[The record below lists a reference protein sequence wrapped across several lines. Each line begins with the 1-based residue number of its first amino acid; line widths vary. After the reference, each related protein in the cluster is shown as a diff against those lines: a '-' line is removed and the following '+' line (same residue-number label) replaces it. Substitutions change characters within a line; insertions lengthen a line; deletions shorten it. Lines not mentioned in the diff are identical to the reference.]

1 MQVLQWEDFLAT
13 KSPLGTKRSALT
25 IGVFDG
31 VHRGHQ
37 TLIKSVVSY
46 SADTVPIVVTFQH
59 NSHKRKAAGGH
70 PYLGDISSPHQK
82 FNLFQKLG
90 VSLTIVIGFSESFM
104 SMSGK
109 EFLHIL
115 QNHAAMSF
123 MTVGDDFHCGRG
135 RDTNALM
142 LKELNAQVGIATT
155 IVQPITEGLHR
166 ISSSAIRAA
175 ITQGD
180 LSAASAML
188 GYPFAIDLKGT
199 EVVSGKNGAAYD
211 IAGQARILPP
221 SGRYEALVM
230 GKDGAAFTKTA
241 ACIRIEGGKLAIEE
255 HTLDTKTCPQY
266 VAPGKRI
273 DS

>member
-37 TLIKSVVSY
+37 TLIKSVVSHN
-46 SADTVPIVVTFQH
+46 ADTVPIVVTFQH

-70 PYLGDISSPHQK
+70 PYLGDISSPRQK
-82 FNLFQKLG
+82 LNLFKELG

-104 SMSGK
+104 RMSGK
-109 EFLHIL
+109 DFLHIL
-115 QNHAAMSF
+115 QDHAAMSF
-123 MTVGDDFHCGRG
+123 MTVGENFHCGRG
-135 RDTNALM
+135 RDTNAGL
-142 LKELNAQVGIATT
+142 LKELNAQAGIVTT
-155 IVQPITEGLHR
+155 IVQPIAEGLKT
-166 ISSSAIRAA
+166 ISSTAIRAA

-188 GYPFAIDLKGT
+188 GYPFAIDLKGA

-221 SGRYEALVM
+221 AGRYEALVT
-230 GKDGAAFTKTA
+230 GTDGAVFTKTPA
-241 ACIRIEGGKLAIEE
+241 RIRIEGGKLGIE
-255 HTLDTKTCPQY
+255 TCTANTKICPEY
-266 VAPGKRI
+266 VELKEFY
-273 DS
+273 